1 MAIKRDEN
9 KLATGI
15 TILAIGL
22 IHLIDKA
29 RVISMDS
36 AVWQE
41 LIDWRNYF
49 IYAALAFLIVKSQKT
64 FGIVLLVIGILLR
77 IGAILHYMG
86 NWQAYLIPSFLIV
99 IGASLI
105 IGVLRK

>member
-15 TILAIGL
+15 TILVIGL

-29 RVISMDS
+29 RVIAINS

-41 LIDWRNYF
+41 LIDWRSYF
-49 IYAALAFLIVKSQKT
+49 IYAALAFLIVKTDKT
-64 FGIVLLVIGILLR
+64 TGIILLILGILLR

-86 NWQAYLIPSFLIV
+86 NWQAYLIPSFLII

>member
-15 TILAIGL
+15 TILVIGL

-29 RVISMDS
+29 RVIAINS

-41 LIDWRNYF
+41 LIDWRSYF
-49 IYAALAFLIVKSQKT
+49 IYAALAFLIVKTDKT
-64 FGIVLLVIGILLR
+64 IGIILLILGILLR
-77 IGAILHYMG
+77 IGAIVRYLG
-86 NWQAYLIPSFLIV
+86 SWQTYLIPLFLII